1 MSVVRSAH
9 RVDVS
14 RFRRTDDAV
23 TDETTSRFFSD
34 LLLPK
39 KLTEGLTN
47 AGDKLSFYLNFYK
60 SISLLFFSF
69 ICLQKN
75 VLVSPDTFLVLMKVL
90 RSVSNYIFNVLNDK
104 QRYAK

>member
-47 AGDKLSFYLNFYK
+47 AGYNLSFYLNFYDK
-60 SISLLFFSF
+60 NQFLYCYFSSKE
-69 ICLQKN
+69 CTCE
-75 VLVSPDTFLVLMKVL
+75 SWAPDTFG
-90 RSVSNYIFNVLNDK
+90 FNES
-104 QRYAK
+104 YA

>member
-47 AGDKLSFYLNFYK
+47 AGDNLSFNLNFYK

-69 ICLQKN
+69 ISICLQKN
-75 VLVSPDTFLVLMKVL
+75 VLVSPDTFFG
-90 RSVSNYIFNVLNDK
+90 FNENFAYCFKL
-104 QRYAK
+104 

>member
-14 RFRRTDDAV
+14 RFRQTEDAV

-47 AGDKLSFYLNFYK
+47 AG
-60 SISLLFFSF
+60 
-69 ICLQKN
+69 
-75 VLVSPDTFLVLMKVL
+75 
-90 RSVSNYIFNVLNDK
+90 
-104 QRYAK
+104 

>member
-39 KLTEGLTN
+39 KLTEGLIN
-47 AGDKLSFYLNFYK
+47 AGDNSQFLLKLLKINF
-60 SISLLFFSF
+60 F
-69 ICLQKN
+69 IVIYLQKN
-75 VLVSPDTFLVLMKVL
+75 VLVSRYTFLVL
-90 RSVSNYIFNVLNDK
+90 RFNESSENCFK
-104 QRYAK
+104 FQY